1 VTLSVDSGLTVLARA
16 AWPESDV
23 DIEPPE
29 LAMFVRSSFSLLVAE
44 VATRCLGRHYG
55 APPVAAAT
63 GERTAVVLL
72 SVAGDVVSTAEVVTA
87 VDGGVRLTP
96 MLFFQSVPNAA
107 VGHVAATWGLAGPV
121 VCLSPPGDP
130 TAGPSSLADTALDYA
145 AELIGDGD
153 ADHVLVLVVEQAEAG
168 GGRDRAT
175 AMLVTGPTVE
185 ERS

>member
-1 VTLSVDSGLTVLARA
+1 MTLSAGSRVTVLARA

-23 DIEPPE
+23 DTEPPE

-44 VATRCLGRHYG
+44 VAARCLRRHYG
-55 APPVAAAT
+55 APPADRAS
-63 GERTAVVLL
+63 GDRTAVVLL
-72 SVAGDVVSTAEVVTA
+72 SVAGDDVTTAEVAAA

-130 TAGPSSLADTALDYA
+130 AAGPSSLADTALDYA

-153 ADHVLVLVVEQAEAG
+153 ADHVLVLVVEQAEASG
-168 GGRDRAT
+168 DRDRAA
-175 AMLVTGPTVE
+175 AMLVTGTSLE
-185 ERS
+185 ERP